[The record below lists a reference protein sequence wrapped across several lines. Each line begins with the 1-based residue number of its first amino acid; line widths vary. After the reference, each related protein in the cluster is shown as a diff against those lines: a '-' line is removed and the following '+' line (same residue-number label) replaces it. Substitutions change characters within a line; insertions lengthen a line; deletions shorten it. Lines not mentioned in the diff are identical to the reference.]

1 MKSFF
6 TVLLLIG
13 VVILSATTIDI
24 YDAKQVAKNWQFE
37 RSGMTANIYEILTEK
52 NQNKTLYY
60 IFNLENNGYIIVSAD
75 DAVVPILG
83 YNFEHNF
90 TTENHPPQFDAMLEN
105 FKQQIIYVQE
115 NNLLA
120 DSKITKDWQRLNV
133 ASNEFIQMRNLR
145 DVSPLLATNWD
156 QDSSWNAD
164 CPADGSGPGGHVYA
178 GCVAVATVQV
188 MKYWEHPQTGTGS
201 HSYVCSPYG
210 TLSANFGAT
219 TYDWSSMSN
228 TSPTNATRELL
239 YHCGVAVEMEYS
251 GGGSGAWVGYY
262 SPSALTALENYFGYH
277 SEANFKLKSSY
288 SDSQW
293 EGLVRTELDNG
304 RPLVYRGYGDGGHAF
319 NLDGYQGTN
328 YFHFNWGWSGSY
340 NGHYYL
346 TNLNPGGMSFTDDQ
360 GGLFN
365 VRPDNIATPGISVTP
380 SSFNQNLEPNET
392 ANQTM
397 SITNNGD
404 SGSNLTYSISV
415 AETRELERA
424 SVNVNINFDNY
435 ASETSWDIKLNG
447 SVVQSGSGY
456 SNGDDQFNQAYTF
469 DSGNYTFSI
478 YDSYGDGICCG
489 FGDGSYTVTV
499 DGTAVA
505 SGGEFES
512 EETTAFTIGEPMTWL
527 SVNPTSGNCGYNQT
541 DNITLS
547 FDATGLSNGTYTAN
561 LAISNNAGA
570 IVNRPVTLTVDI
582 AGTITVI
589 QPNGGE
595 SYLLGSSHNINWNSE
610 NVTGNVRIY
619 LYKEGSYYRSIT
631 SNTANNGDFLWTIPE
646 NYDVYSSYKIKVTS
660 ISNSSVYDFSD
671 NYFELFEDSIIYG
684 DVDGNGNVQAMDASL
699 TLQYVVDMIAFTEE
713 QLIIADVD
721 GNGSVQAYD
730 ASLILMYAVGI
741 IDEFPVEGRI
751 RTIQMLD
758 AKYKK

>member
-741 IDEFPVEGRI
+741 IDEFPVE
-751 RTIQMLD
+751 
-758 AKYKK
+758 